1 MKMKVPFS
9 LSNCNPILHMLR
21 IVVFCF
27 LLEATNELT
36 VTRKLVHCC
45 KASVTPGNIS
55 RYLSRKFVAT
65 QVAPQNWQETA
76 NFLSIFCYRKRC
88 RN

>member
-9 LSNCNPILHMLR
+9 SSNCNPILHMLI

-55 RYLSRKFVAT
+55 RYLSRKLPPKTGKKQQIFSQFFVTAS
-65 QVAPQNWQETA
+65 VAGIRT
-76 NFLSIFCYRKRC
+76 
-88 RN
+88 